1 MTENYFNSLKKYL
14 KGCTSDEEYR
24 VITNMDHVYS
34 SIFLLSKEGE
44 LHEAEKEL
52 KMADQEYHKS
62 VTSTQIKDHVN
73 IVRQPIVAY
82 LFFKQGHFDKAETL
96 LEESIDASHNLEK
109 EKSSFLLKMY
119 QVQQYHNYAR
129 ILFKKQEYNAW
140 IKEMKRVLDYSLNQS
155 LTLTNEE
162 TLVYVGM
169 IDQLISEVIKFSD
182 ILKEERY
189 LQSLLKNLKFKHPL
203 FKTNEVLMS
212 IKNWS
217 TIKTKIHKF
226 EIDFVNESKDIE
238 KVLYDDI
245 LKKLYK
251 KNLLKSIV
259 PYLKDKIFL
268 NYLSIIKNEKLIC

>member
-14 KGCTSDEEYR
+14 MGCTSDEEYR
-24 VITNMDHVYS
+24 VIANMDHVYS
-34 SIFLLSKEGE
+34 SVFLLSKKGE
-44 LHEAEKEL
+44 LYEAVKKL
-52 KMADQEYHKS
+52 KIANRVYHKLI
-62 VTSTQIKDHVN
+62 TSTQIKNHVN
-73 IVRQPIVAY
+73 IVRLPIIAY
-82 LFFKQGHFDKAETL
+82 LFFKQGYFDKAETL
-96 LEESIDASHNLEK
+96 LEESIAASHNLEK

-140 IKEMKRVLDYSLNQS
+140 IKEMKRILDYSLNQS

-189 LQSLLKNLKFKHPL
+189 LQSFLKNLKFKHPL
-203 FKTNEVLMS
+203 FKTNGVLMS
-212 IKNWS
+212 INKWC

-226 EIDFVNESKDIE
+226 EIDFVNESKYIE

-245 LKKLYK
+245 LKKIYK
-251 KNLLKSIV
+251 KNLLKSIA

-268 NYLSIIKNEKLIC
+268 IYLSSIKNEKLIC

>member
-1 MTENYFNSLKKYL
+1 
-14 KGCTSDEEYR
+14 
-24 VITNMDHVYS
+24 
-34 SIFLLSKEGE
+34 
-44 LHEAEKEL
+44 
-52 KMADQEYHKS
+52 
-62 VTSTQIKDHVN
+62 
-73 IVRQPIVAY
+73 
-82 LFFKQGHFDKAETL
+82 
-96 LEESIDASHNLEK
+96 
-109 EKSSFLLKMY
+109 
-119 QVQQYHNYAR
+119 
-129 ILFKKQEYNAW
+129 
-140 IKEMKRVLDYSLNQS
+140 
-155 LTLTNEE
+155 
-162 TLVYVGM
+162 
-169 IDQLISEVIKFSD
+169 VIKFSD